1 MTIDYY
7 KLEEKLIKSQM
18 TLRDTI
24 KEEET
29 LAKIDAI
36 LNRYDKRSSEILNV
50 ETLKTAEHLSNDGK
64 LKLPLQVKGVMLG
77 VGRHKEKFYT
87 IEELKKSVAKYKGK
101 SFPIKLDHRN
111 TEAAST
117 IGAVDRL
124 FWIPEKQAIGFEG
137 HINDETHARNIMD
150 GMHTDVSATI
160 FSMKMMDDSYGVIG
174 SDLDYDELSIVCE
187 GAFIGN
193 SIKVAA

>member
-1 MTIDYY
+1 MTINYY

-24 KEEET
+24 KEKDV
-29 LAKIDAI
+29 LSKIDAI
-36 LNRYDKRSSEILNV
+36 LDRYDKKDSEKLMIT
-50 ETLKTAEHLSNDGK
+50 TLKTAEHLSKTGA
-64 LKLPLQVKGVMLG
+64 LKLPLKVKGVMLG

-87 IEELKKSVAKYKGK
+87 EEELKKSVEKYKNK
-101 SFPIKLDHRN
+101 LFPIKLDHRN

-124 FWIPEKQAIGFEG
+124 FWMPDKKAIGYEG
-137 HINDETHARNIMD
+137 HINDETHARNLID

-160 FSMKMMDDSYGVIG
+160 FSMKTYDESYGVVG

-187 GAFIGN
+187 GAYPGN
-193 SIKVAA
+193 SIKVKA